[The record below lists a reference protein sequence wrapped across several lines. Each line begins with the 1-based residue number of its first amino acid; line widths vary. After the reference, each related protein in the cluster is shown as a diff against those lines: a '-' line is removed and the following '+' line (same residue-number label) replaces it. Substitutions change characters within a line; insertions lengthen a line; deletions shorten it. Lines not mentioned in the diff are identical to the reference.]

1 MTVIARTFYHARR
14 QATEWWGLLV
24 VAGFALLL
32 GLGQFSAKRLWAGD
46 LFVLTGLAIYAA
58 TLARAVMRELEP
70 ATGEQARRR
79 GLKLAAVETAH
90 EIELGLLLVTGV
102 YILIVATGGLTSFLY
117 PLVYALISFL
127 LIVNKRRWVAC
138 LWIAAACLLELTV
151 GFASARAGLSGHWAT
166 VGMHLTYLLFFAAG
180 NLLVLSSLAR
190 RLRGQHAESVKAELA
205 RVRQEARDFRL
216 IASQL
221 PITSRAVRSRDEE
234 ELRMA
239 QGAVHAVHE
248 QLFFTIDLLCVSLE
262 LHTAAL
268 LWVEADDDERKGE
281 RVDSRKTARLVI
293 KEMATSSE
301 MISENPV
308 IESPGVLA
316 ATIRDPKPLRLK
328 ALGGRRVPPYYQ
340 GPEPITDLCVVPLA
354 EGKVVRG
361 FLCADR
367 IDNRPFTDQ
376 EQDALEKAA
385 SQCMRIIEQERAF
398 AAVERGKYEQ
408 EQFYRASE
416 LLNQALTLD
425 DVYAKTFAALSAMA
439 TYELAAIT
447 RHDAA
452 AGIHE
457 VIAVRCHEQLGTHGD
472 EGQLGEREVE
482 HWRALAEHLNGK
494 RFRDGACL
502 VSMAVKN
509 RHHMPA
515 NGDYPDSSVAVFDAE
530 ARLDKARSVLVLP
543 LVRGEQVLGT
553 VTLVSRK
560 PKAYPPAARE
570 MLRVISHQIGVSL
583 QNARMYQSME
593 ERATTDGLTGLTN
606 HRAFQERLE
615 QLHALAERTGQKFSI
630 ILTDIDHFKSVND
643 TYGHPVGDAVLK
655 RVAAIFTQRARK
667 VDIVARYG
675 GEEFVIVL
683 PDTDA
688 DGAAVFANRLRE
700 EIAAQTMTSD
710 NGSFSV
716 TLSLG
721 VAEYPS
727 DGTDRHALIERAD
740 QALYYCKEHGRNRV
754 TKVCDLP

>member
-1 MTVIARTFYHARR
+1 
-14 QATEWWGLLV
+14 
-24 VAGFALLL
+24 
-32 GLGQFSAKRLWAGD
+32 
-46 LFVLTGLAIYAA
+46 
-58 TLARAVMRELEP
+58 
-70 ATGEQARRR
+70 
-79 GLKLAAVETAH
+79 
-90 EIELGLLLVTGV
+90 
-102 YILIVATGGLTSFLY
+102 
-117 PLVYALISFL
+117 
-127 LIVNKRRWVAC
+127 
-138 LWIAAACLLELTV
+138 
-151 GFASARAGLSGHWAT
+151 
-166 VGMHLTYLLFFAAG
+166 
-180 NLLVLSSLAR
+180 
-190 RLRGQHAESVKAELA
+190 
-205 RVRQEARDFRL
+205 
-216 IASQL
+216 
-221 PITSRAVRSRDEE
+221 
-234 ELRMA
+234 
-239 QGAVHAVHE
+239 
-248 QLFFTIDLLCVSLE
+248 
-262 LHTAAL
+262 
-268 LWVEADDDERKGE
+268 
-281 RVDSRKTARLVI
+281 
-293 KEMATSSE
+293 
-301 MISENPV
+301 
-308 IESPGVLA
+308 
-316 ATIRDPKPLRLK
+316 
-328 ALGGRRVPPYYQ
+328 
-340 GPEPITDLCVVPLA
+340 
-354 EGKVVRG
+354 
-361 FLCADR
+361 
-367 IDNRPFTDQ
+367 
-376 EQDALEKAA
+376 
-385 SQCMRIIEQERAF
+385 
-398 AAVERGKYEQ
+398 
-408 EQFYRASE
+408 
-416 LLNQALTLD
+416 
-425 DVYAKTFAALSAMA
+425 
-439 TYELAAIT
+439 
-447 RHDAA
+447 
-452 AGIHE
+452 
-457 VIAVRCHEQLGTHGD
+457 
-472 EGQLGEREVE
+472 
-482 HWRALAEHLNGK
+482 AEHLAGK

-643 TYGHPVGDAVLK
+643 THGHPVGDAVLK

-721 VAEYPS
+721 VAAYPS